1 MWQRD
6 LNGWLLVGR
15 QTLVPLA
22 LKMACK
28 GRAQMQSRVSV
39 VQRHGMRRVA
49 SLLQLEVGVHHLVAS
64 MQQLLEAQQV
74 VVVALSSSSLD
85 HGIHLGNGN
94 PRHGPLD

>member
-1 MWQRD
+1 
-6 LNGWLLVGR
+6 
-15 QTLVPLA
+15 
-22 LKMACK
+22 
-28 GRAQMQSRVSV
+28 
-39 VQRHGMRRVA
+39 
-49 SLLQLEVGVHHLVAS
+49 